1 MPELRTSIVAR
12 THIENRR
19 LFDSAFGR
27 LKLERWEQD
36 HLHECEVCQGVFYV
50 LVHQPGSAAPETPKK
65 PPEAA

>member
-1 MPELRTSIVAR
+1 MAR

-36 HLHECEVCQGVFYV
+36 HLHECEVCQGVLYV
-50 LVHQPGSAAPETPKK
+50 FVNQPSSSTPQTPKK
-65 PPEAA
+65 KSDAA